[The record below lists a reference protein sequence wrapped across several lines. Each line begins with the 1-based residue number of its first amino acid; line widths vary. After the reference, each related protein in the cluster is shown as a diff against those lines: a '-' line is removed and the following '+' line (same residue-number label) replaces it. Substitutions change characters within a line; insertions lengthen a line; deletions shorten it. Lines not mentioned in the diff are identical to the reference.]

1 MGNDFI
7 YITPEKPEKIIS
19 LGKPK
24 ILNFFNMNSVFWFFR
39 NEKYR
44 KIISNSDNILF
55 PDGKSLSL
63 KLMIKQQKGPEF
75 TRRFLLSD
83 IAKNKKHFF
92 IGLDEKGNKKIAK
105 ITGLPA
111 KKIDF
116 YNPPFIKKIEFPEEE
131 IKNLTKKIKKFKPY
145 FVWVC
150 VGGPKQDI
158 LANRLFKKYPCF
170 YFNVGAG
177 IDFFLGKKKEAPRFF
192 TSLGME
198 WLYRLL
204 TDPKITKK
212 KAWRSFVA
220 LRHLGKV
227 QLRN

>member
-1 MGNDFI
+1 MNNDFI
-7 YITPEKPEKIIS
+7 YITSEKPEKIIS

-55 PDGKSLSL
+55 PDGKFLSL

-75 TRRFLLSD
+75 TRRFLVSD
-83 IAKNKKHFF
+83 IAKIKKHFF
-92 IGLDEKGNKKIAK
+92 IGLEESDVKKLSEKTGIKKEK
-105 ITGLPA
+105 IKT
-111 KKIDF
+111 

-145 FVWVC
+145 FIWVC

-158 LANRLFKKYPCF
+158 LANRLFEKYPCF

-177 IDFFLGKKKEAPRFF
+177 IDFLLRKKKEAPKFF
-192 TSLGME
+192 TYLGME

-204 TDPKITKK
+204 TDPKITRK

-220 LRHLGKV
+220 LRHLRKV